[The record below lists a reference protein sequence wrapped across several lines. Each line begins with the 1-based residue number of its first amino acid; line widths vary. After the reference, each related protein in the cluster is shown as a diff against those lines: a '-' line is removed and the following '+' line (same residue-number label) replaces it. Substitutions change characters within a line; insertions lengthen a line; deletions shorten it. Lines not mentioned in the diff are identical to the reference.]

1 MVLYN
6 NSDNAYIE
14 TVYTY
19 DEWEKVYKRNK
30 EKEIKNMLK
39 NAEQKILGFSLF
51 FIGIVGCFIF
61 PEDAGGFVMAMCLGV
76 ARMIL

>member
-6 NSDNAYIE
+6 STSNAFIE

-30 EKEIKNMLK
+30 EKEIKDMLQH
-39 NAEQKILGFSLF
+39 AEQKILGFAIF
-51 FIGIVGCFIF
+51 FIGIIGCFIF
-61 PEDAGGFVMAMCLGV
+61 PEDAGGFVMAICIGI
-76 ARMIL
+76 ARMVL

>member
-6 NSDNAYIE
+6 TTSNARIE

-30 EKEIKNMLK
+30 EKEIKDMLQH
-39 NAEQKILGFSLF
+39 AEQKILGLCIFI
-51 FIGIVGCFIF
+51 IGIVGCFIF
-61 PEDAGGFVMAMCLGV
+61 PEDAGGFVMAICLGI